1 MIWLEKKY
9 KGVMT
14 MTIRIKDF
22 TDNAL
27 SENSGTVL
35 RSKIIE
41 LQSKNVEEI
50 KLDFSGIT
58 LFTTMF
64 FNASIGFFIINGKK
78 DLIDKIELLNITQLG
93 KRTYQHSYDN
103 AVYILNNSA
112 KKEEINKIINDGIE
126 NS

>member
-1 MIWLEKKY
+1 
-9 KGVMT
+9 

-27 SENSGTVL
+27 SESSGTIL

-41 LQSKNVEEI
+41 LQSKSIEEI
-50 KLDFSGIT
+50 KLDFSDIT
-58 LFTTMF
+58 LFATMF

-78 DLIDKIELLNITQLG
+78 DLIDRMELLNITQLG
-93 KRTYQHSYDN
+93 RRTYQHSYDN
-103 AVYILNNSA
+103 AVYILNNSE
-112 KKEEINKIINDGIE
+112 KKEEINEIINDGIK